1 VVTDDTAHEIRA
13 ATQAVVVEEEG
24 DPTVGDTSN
33 NIKDEVVSLADI
45 SRVGDK
51 HKDVEFK

>member
-1 VVTDDTAHEIRA
+1 MAHEIRA

-24 DPTVGDTSN
+24 DPTVGDTNN